1 VSTSGS
7 VICATEGPDVMA
19 NDDGAA
25 VRTSARILDAAERLV
40 QTRGFNAFSYADVAA
55 ELKITKAALHYHFA
69 GKADLGVALVTRYAD
84 RFMAALRALDET
96 SGTALTSIDG
106 YIELHAGVL
115 SLEQICLCGMLAAE
129 YQTLS
134 DPMQAAVTK
143 FFDQSTEWLERVL
156 EQGRA
161 EGSLTF
167 IRPTR
172 DTALMI
178 ISVLEGAMLVA
189 RPYGGIESFRATAA
203 GLLSGLHASPNRRP
217 GR

>member
-1 VSTSGS
+1 
-7 VICATEGPDVMA
+7 
-19 NDDGAA
+19 
-25 VRTSARILDAAERLV
+25 
-40 QTRGFNAFSYADVAA
+40 
-55 ELKITKAALHYHFA
+55 
-69 GKADLGVALVTRYAD
+69 
-84 RFMAALRALDET
+84 
-96 SGTALTSIDG
+96 
-106 YIELHAGVL
+106 
-115 SLEQICLCGMLAAE
+115 MLAAE